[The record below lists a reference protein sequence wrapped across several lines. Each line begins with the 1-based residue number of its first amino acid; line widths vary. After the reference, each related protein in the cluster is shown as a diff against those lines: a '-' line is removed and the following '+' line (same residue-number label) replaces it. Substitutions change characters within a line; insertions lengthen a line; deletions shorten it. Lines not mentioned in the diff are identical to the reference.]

1 MINYCI
7 QCQCDRMNLW
17 CVTDDADNDN
27 GSKDKDD
34 VNDDDHSLTSHEEFK
49 IGGLLLLP
57 LQTWY

>member
-1 MINYCI
+1 
-7 QCQCDRMNLW
+7 MNLW